1 MTRASRLCVAV
12 DTYSDCEAVGE
23 FMQSLGVALKAGMTR
38 AGASLSHSPTLAE
51 EFGIAKKK
59 TIKRAA
65 IAALFI
71 TESLKY

>member
-1 MTRASRLCVAV
+1 
-12 DTYSDCEAVGE
+12 
-23 FMQSLGVALKAGMTR
+23 MQSLGVALKAGMTR
-38 AGASLSHSPTLAE
+38 AGARLSHSPTLAE